1 VKKKYETFML
11 PVDKNQARGK
21 EEKESRPGKMLFFY
35 LWYKL
40 ALIMI
45 SVLVAMMSSTPSFV
59 VFYM

>member
-21 EEKESRPGKMLFFY
+21 EEKES
-35 LWYKL
+35 
-40 ALIMI
+40 MI

>member
-1 VKKKYETFML
+1 ML